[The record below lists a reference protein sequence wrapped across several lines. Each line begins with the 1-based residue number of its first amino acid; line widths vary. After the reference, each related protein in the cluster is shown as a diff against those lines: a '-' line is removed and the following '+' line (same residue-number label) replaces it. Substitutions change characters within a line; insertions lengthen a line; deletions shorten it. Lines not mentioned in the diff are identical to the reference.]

1 MLTKEEL
8 PACPVATAVQMI
20 GNKWKL
26 LIIRNLLTRP
36 WRFNE
41 LKRDWERISQK
52 ALADSLC
59 SMEADGII
67 TRTAYPEVSLRVE
80 YALSDPGESMWPIM
94 KVMGNSGTEYKNGK
108 LPQQPFPLPKGK
120 KEQCACGALLF
131 FCAVNLTSRSQK

>member
-1 MLTKEEL
+1 MTKEEL
-8 PACPVATAVQMI
+8 PACPVATAVQII
-20 GNKWKL
+20 GSEWKL
-26 LIIRNLLTRP
+26 LITRNLLTRP

-80 YALSDPGESMWPIM
+80 YALSNPGESMRLIM
-94 KVMGNSGTEYKNGK
+94 KAMGNRSTEYKKGK
-108 LPQQPFPLPKGK
+108 LPQQPFPLPKSK
-120 KEQCACGALLF
+120 KEQRACGALLF